1 MARGVRRPPSRRVRV
16 AVIVL
21 LTLIAP
27 GLGHLAA
34 SKFLRGIIWVMGNV
48 VILAILTQA
57 TGNGSAEA
65 GILLV
70 LRVAA
75 LVDLWLLGLIGP
87 QRPGDQG
94 PSR

>member
-1 MARGVRRPPSRRVRV
+1 MARGVRRPPSRRVR
-16 AVIVL
+16 AALIVV
-21 LTLIAP
+21 LTLIVP

-34 SKFLRGIIWVMGNV
+34 SKYLRGIIWVTGNV

-57 TGNGSAEA
+57 TGNGGAQA
-65 GILLV
+65 AILLV

-75 LVDLWLLGLIGP
+75 LVDLWMLGLIGP
-87 QRPGDQG
+87 PRPGGQG